1 LSEICDVVSFSLHIS
16 GRGWARWN
24 IDVSTWIDTRSLDD
38 DDDDDDDAS
47 LKFAVHRGDPG
58 PLAAGIPVGVTYP

>member
-1 LSEICDVVSFSLHIS
+1 MRCGSFSLHIS

-38 DDDDDDDAS
+38 DDDDDDAS
-47 LKFAVHRGDPG
+47 LGFMEE
-58 PLAAGIPVGVTYP
+58 ICST